1 MNKKFKIKNL
11 IILVLSV
18 IFLIGFINQTR
29 IMHRLKQEKKNQEA
43 ILEKS
48 KSKNESLQDE
58 NNMVQTGEFIEK
70 LAREKLNM
78 LKPGESN
85 IVDKENNSDSND

>member
-18 IFLIGFINQTR
+18 IFLIGFINQART
-29 IMHRLKQEKKNQEA
+29 MHRLKQEKKSQEA

-48 KSKNESLQDE
+48 KAKNESLQDE
-58 NNMVQTGEFIEK
+58 NDMVQTGEYVEQ

-78 LKPGESN
+78 LKPGEST
-85 IVDKENNSDSND
+85 IVDKENNSNSND

>member
-1 MNKKFKIKNL
+1 MNKKFKIQNL

-29 IMHRLKQEKKNQEA
+29 TMYRLKQEKKSQEA

-58 NNMVQTGEFIEK
+58 NNMVQTGQFVEK

-78 LKPGESN
+78 LKPGEST
-85 IVDKENNSDSND
+85 IIDKENNSDSND